1 MNTFGERLKALRKK
15 QKLTRPQ
22 LVKMCGI
29 SLKTIQNYENGEFSP
44 KIESAEKLAAALGT
58 TAEYLLYG
66 TEPTDQLTE
75 PDHKEILEMA
85 SALFAGGE
93 LSEDEQLAFLTELQ
107 TIYLDSKKKAAQ
119 RAAEEK
125 KIE

>member
-1 MNTFGERLKALRKK
+1 MSTFGERLLKLRKDK
-15 QKLTRPQ
+15 GLSRRELAELCDVTDK
-22 LVKMCGI
+22 
-29 SLKTIQNYENGEFSP
+29 SIQNYETNFRSP
-44 KIESAEKLAAALGT
+44 KNEITQRLAKALGVSVSF
-58 TAEYLLYG
+58 LIDG
-66 TEPTDQLTE
+66 TEPTDDLTE
-75 PDHKEILEMA
+75 PDRKKILEMA

-125 KIE
+125 ND

>member
-1 MNTFGERLKALRKK
+1 MSTFGERLLKLRKDK
-15 QKLTRPQ
+15 GLSRRELAELCAVTDK
-22 LVKMCGI
+22 
-29 SLKTIQNYENGEFSP
+29 SIQNYETDFRSP
-44 KIESAEKLAAALGT
+44 KNEVTQRLAKALGVSVSF
-58 TAEYLLYG
+58 LVDG
-66 TEPTDQLTE
+66 TEPTDDLTE
-75 PDHKEILEMA
+75 PDRKEILEMA

-125 KIE
+125 MIE

>member
-1 MNTFGERLKALRKK
+1 MSTFGERLLKLRKDK
-15 QKLTRPQ
+15 GLSRRELAELCSVTDK
-22 LVKMCGI
+22 
-29 SLKTIQNYENGEFSP
+29 SIQNYETDFRSP
-44 KIESAEKLAAALGT
+44 KNEVTQRLAKALGVSVSF
-58 TAEYLLYG
+58 LVDG
-66 TEPTDQLTE
+66 TEPTDDLTE
-75 PDHKEILEMA
+75 PDRKEILEMA

-125 KIE
+125 ND

>member
-1 MNTFGERLKALRKK
+1 MLSFGERLHKLRTEKG
-15 QKLTRPQ
+15 LSRRE
-22 LVKMCGI
+22 LAELCGVTDK
-29 SLKTIQNYENGEFSP
+29 SIQNYESDFRSP
-44 KIESAEKLAAALGT
+44 KNEVTQRLAKALGVSVS
-58 TAEYLLYG
+58 YLIDG
-66 TEPTDQLTE
+66 TEPTEELT
-75 PDHKEILEMA
+75 DLDNKEILEMA

-125 KIE
+125 KD